1 MGARSQP
8 GGKQTLVSI
17 PVRMKQKSQV
27 LLLGSNFR
35 GEKGVRVT
43 LRGSTVGRT
52 SDMVTALGALNL
64 EEKIVSL
71 APLTWGSG
79 SPLLPQADPP
89 NPEVLQSLPF
99 PRGPVWEA
107 PGIPY

>member
-1 MGARSQP
+1 MEGGVGEVWHVPRLAGSQFP
-8 GGKQTLVSI
+8 NQGLNPS
-17 PVRMKQKSQV
+17 
-27 LLLGSNFR
+27 
-35 GEKGVRVT
+35 
-43 LRGSTVGRT
+43 STVGRT
-52 SDMVTALGALNL
+52 DPVTALEALNL

-89 NPEVLQSLPF
+89 YPKVLQSLPF

-107 PGIPY
+107 LGIPY

>member
-1 MGARSQP
+1 MQAQSQP

-35 GEKGVRVT
+35 GERGVRVA

-52 SDMVTALGALNL
+52 DLVTALEALNL

-89 NPEVLQSLPF
+89 YPEVLQSLPF

-107 PGIPY
+107 LGIPY